1 MCGFWAILF
10 HKLRR
15 EKGTADRQNSRI
27 VGQVI
32 LGILKCTLRE
42 ILYILEMFDIKILF
56 SSHNYLLHYAPESF
70 KM

>member
-1 MCGFWAILF
+1 MCGFWTILF

-32 LGILKCTLRE
+32 LGILRCTFGDSLHPWNT
-42 ILYILEMFDIKILF
+42 LYSAF
-56 SSHNYLLHYAPESF
+56 SIYLHKS
-70 KM
+70 

>member
-32 LGILKCTLRE
+32 LGILKCTFGDSLHPWNTQ
-42 ILYILEMFDIKILF
+42 YKKCSAF
-56 SSHNYLLHYAPESF
+56 SVYLH
-70 KM
+70 